1 MKQLSKSKYENVR
14 KLFHKNYPNLP
25 EIFAVIE
32 HFIPGKI
39 FVDNELEPKFCLVIT
54 NSPYCFVTGEVSE
67 NIFQEC
73 FELLKEKQIVKLVVE
88 PNPQFD
94 LSRFGFV
101 PVSRRQYR
109 YKDIHSKIPQ
119 YENGSSYLVK
129 KIENIETFELSMWKS
144 LMTAI
149 FGSAEN
155 YLKNGMGF
163 ILWDSNNKIIASES
177 HGIPSKELIEVGTIT
192 HENYRGQKLSTI
204 LCNHL
209 IRHAIEKKL
218 NPVWSCDDANFIS
231 WKVAE
236 KQGMDELIKY
246 TFYTWCKGSVT

>member
-1 MKQLSKSKYENVR
+1 MKQLSENKYENAR

-32 HFIPGKI
+32 HLIPGQI
-39 FVDNELEPKFCLVIT
+39 WVNNEDEPTFCLVIT
-54 NSPYCFVTGEVSE
+54 NSPYCFIQGEINE
-67 NIFQEC
+67 EIFEEC
-73 FELLKEKQIVKLVVE
+73 FKLLKKKPMVKLVVE
-88 PNPQFD
+88 PNPQLD
-94 LSRFGFV
+94 LAKFGFLS
-101 PVSRRQYR
+101 VSRRQYR
-109 YKDIHSKIPQ
+109 YRDIHSKIPQ
-119 YENGSSYLVK
+119 YENNSSYLIK
-129 KIENIETFELSMWKS
+129 KIEDIETFNLCLWKP
-144 LMTAI
+144 LMTSI

-155 YLKNGMGF
+155 YLKHGIGF

-177 HGIPSKELIEVGTIT
+177 HGIPSKELVEVGTVT
-192 HENYRGQKLSTI
+192 HENYRNQKLSTI

-218 NPVWSCDDANFIS
+218 KPVWSCDDANFIS

-246 TFYTWCKGSVT
+246 TFYNWNK